1 MIHYLEN
8 KVGVVDFANT
18 QGLVK
23 LLNFI
28 NRKGAGS
35 LTMIQPRFHPIV
47 DFFTFGRFSCRG
59 ISKDFSNLRFS
70 LERERIEKITEDSL
84 SQQAVSHIVKRKRNQ
99 GQKGRTALNPI
110 SYQDSNFTLFHD
122 DAL

>member
-8 KVGVVDFANT
+8 KVGVADFANV

-70 LERERIEKITEDSL
+70 LKREDRKDYRGLLVTASSL
-84 SQQAVSHIVKRKRNQ
+84 PYSKTKAKSRPKRTNGLESYLLPGFQ
-99 GQKGRTALNPI
+99 LYPI
-110 SYQDSNFTLFHD
+110 PR
-122 DAL
+122 